1 MTVDILF
8 QLSIN
13 QLLAEVSART
23 GLHAENSHLCTM
35 GRSIHWRDDA
45 DLLFGVTVYKA
56 TPARSTVR
64 LTVGDGC
71 AGFERDESGRVSG
84 RHRAGAVD
92 ANSGP

>member
-1 MTVDILF
+1 
-8 QLSIN
+8 
-13 QLLAEVSART
+13 
-23 GLHAENSHLCTM
+23 M